1 MITELEFKSLAAQGY
16 NRIPLITEAFADLET
31 PLSLYL
37 KLAHTA
43 GASHSS
49 TAGAK
54 HSFLLES
61 VVGGERFGRY
71 SFIGLPARTLL
82 RAAGFKSEVVTNG
95 EVVETHDGNPLDFL
109 EAYQKRFKVA
119 LRPGMP
125 RFCGGLA
132 GYFGYDA
139 VRFMEPKL
147 AKSQTARGHPDPIGT
162 PDILLLQCEELAVI
176 DNLSGRL
183 YLIVYANPAEPEAF
197 HTAKRRLAELGDK
210 LKYSVTAPA
219 VKRGPSHSVEREFG
233 KQAYIVAVLRS
244 KEYIAAGDAMQ
255 VQIGQ
260 RLRKRYTESPLSLY
274 RALRS
279 LNPSPYMYFYDMG
292 DFQIVGASP
301 EILVRQE
308 HTPDGDKVTIRPLA
322 GTRPRGATPEID
334 KALELELSG
343 DPKERAE
350 HLMLI
355 DLARND
361 IGRIA
366 KTGSVK
372 VTESFTVERYSHVMH
387 IVSNVEGL
395 LKEGMTSLD
404 VLRATF
410 PAGTL
415 TGAPKI
421 RAMEIIDELEPVKR
435 GIYGGAVGYLSF
447 AGDMDVAIAIRTG
460 IVKDQVLYVQ
470 AAAGVVADSVPELEW
485 KETEAKARALIR
497 AAELV
502 EDGF

>member
-1 MITELEFKSLAAQGY
+1 VITELEFKSLAAQGY
-16 NRIPLITEAFADLET
+16 NRIPLIAEAFADLET

-37 KLAHTA
+37 KLA
-43 GASHSS
+43 GGSRN
-49 TAGAK
+49 G
-54 HSFLLES
+54 FLLES

-71 SFIGLPARTLL
+71 SFIGLPARTLV
-82 RAAGFKSEVVTNG
+82 RASGFHTEVVKDG
-95 EVVETHDGNPLDFL
+95 AVVESHEGNPLDFIA
-109 EAYQKRFKVA
+109 AYQARFKVA
-119 LRPGMP
+119 LRPGLP

-139 VRFMEPKL
+139 VRYIEPKL
-147 AKSQTARGHPDPIGT
+147 ADTWKPGGIDV
-162 PDILLLQCEELAVI
+162 PDILLLQTEELAVI

-183 YLIVYANPAEPEAF
+183 YLIVYADPALPEAYF
-197 HTAKRRLAELGDK
+197 TGKRRLAELGDK
-210 LKYSVTAPA
+210 LRFSVTAPA
-219 VKRGPSHSVEREFG
+219 VKRGPSYAVEREFE
-233 KQAYIVAVLRS
+233 KADYLKAVAVA
-244 KEYIAAGDAMQ
+244 KEYIAAGDMMQ
-255 VQIGQ
+255 VQVGQ
-260 RLRKRYTESPLSLY
+260 RLKKRYTESPLSLY

-279 LNPSPYMYFYDMG
+279 LNPSPYMYFYDLG

-308 HTPDGDKVTIRPLA
+308 DTAEGQKVTIRPLA
-322 GTRPRGATPEID
+322 GTRPRGATPELD
-334 KALELELSG
+334 KALEAELSG

-366 KTGSVK
+366 RTGSVK
-372 VTESFTVERYSHVMH
+372 VTDAFVIERYSHVMH
-387 IVSNVEGL
+387 IVSNVEGRL
-395 LKEGMTSLD
+395 LDGMTNLD
-404 VLRATF
+404 VLKATF

-435 GIYGGAVGYLSF
+435 GIYGGACGYLSF
-447 AGDMDVAIAIRTG
+447 AGDMDLAIAIRTG
-460 IVKDQVLYVQ
+460 IVKNQTLYVQ
-470 AAAGVVADSVPELEW
+470 AAAGVVADSVPEMEW
-485 KETEAKARALIR
+485 RETEAKARALIR

-502 EDGF
+502 EEGF

>member
-1 MITELEFKSLAAQGY
+1 MITELEFKSLAAQGF
-16 NRIPLITEAFADLET
+16 NRIPLLSEAFADLET

-37 KLAHTA
+37 KLA
-43 GASHSS
+43 G
-49 TAGAK
+49 GQK

-82 RAAGFKSEVVTNG
+82 RATGRTTEIVTDDR
-95 EVVETHDGNPLDFL
+95 VVETHEGNPLDVI
-109 EAYQKRFKVA
+109 ADYQQRFRVA
-119 LRPGMP
+119 LRPGLP

-139 VRFMEPKL
+139 VRYIEPKL
-147 AKSQTARGHPDPIGT
+147 AKTHKPGGLDT
-162 PDILLLQCEELAVI
+162 PDILLLQTEELAVI

-183 YLIVYANPAEPEAF
+183 YLIVYADPGQPEAYF
-197 HTAKRRLAELGDK
+197 KAKRRLGELADK
-210 LKYSVTAPA
+210 LRYSVTAPP
-219 VKRGPSHSVEREFG
+219 VKRGPSYAVEREFS
-233 KQAYIVAVLRS
+233 KEAYLAAVERS
-244 KEYIAAGDAMQ
+244 KEYIAAGDMMQ

-260 RLRKRYTESPLSLY
+260 RLKKRYTESPLSLY

-292 DFQIVGASP
+292 GFQIVGASP
-301 EILVRQE
+301 EILVRHE
-308 HTPDGDKVTIRPLA
+308 HTEQGDKITIRPLA
-322 GTRPRGATPEID
+322 GTRPRGASPELD
-334 KALELELSG
+334 KQTEAELLA

-372 VTESFTVERYSHVMH
+372 VTEAFVVERYSHVMH

-395 LKEGMTSLD
+395 LKDGMSNMD

-421 RAMEIIDELEPVKR
+421 RAMEIIDELEPIKR
-435 GIYGGAVGYLSF
+435 GIYGGACGYLSY

-460 IVKDQVLYVQ
+460 IVQNNTLYVQ

-485 KETEAKARALIR
+485 RETEHKARALIR

-502 EDGF
+502 EEGF